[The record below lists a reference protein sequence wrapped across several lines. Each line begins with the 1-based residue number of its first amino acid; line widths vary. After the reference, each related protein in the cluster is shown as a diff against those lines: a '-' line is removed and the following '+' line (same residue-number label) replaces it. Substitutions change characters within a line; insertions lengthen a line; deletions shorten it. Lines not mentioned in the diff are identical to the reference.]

1 MFSVHIYY
9 VLLYQ
14 GKSQAAKMTFTKALS
29 SLFSQGLAAG
39 ANNLKSLLSTKKEI
53 LLIEE
58 EIDQAA
64 TALLRQ
70 ANNLVSYLQKQ
81 EAFKMLRRVFNPGLA
96 KQQER
101 LKFDVMTD
109 KYLVGSPV
117 ESHRDHLTVD
127 GYHTRVLTLRE
138 EPSESRPLI
147 LQQLLRIP
155 ATYHITTEWQA
166 VEVADS
172 IKYVETMRTHFHK
185 TKSSLSTSSGGDR
198 LKDET
203 KVEFVSDLNECLKEV
218 QKRGNYFGE
227 FSLTIVIYDRDRA
240 KVEKAVSECGKA
252 FSNVGASLYAET
264 YNQLSAFFATAPA
277 IRISIS
283 ASSG

>member
-29 SLFSQGLAAG
+29 SVFSQGLAAG
-39 ANNLKSLLSTKKEI
+39 ANNLKSLFSARKEI

-58 EIDQAA
+58 EVDHAS

-70 ANNLVSYLQKQ
+70 ANNLVSYLSDLVEIRLLQKQ
-81 EAFKMLRRVFNPGLA
+81 EAFKMLRRVFNPDPA

-101 LKFDVMTD
+101 LKFDVMTY

-166 VEVADS
+166 VEAADS
-172 IKYVETMRTHFHK
+172 VKYIETMRTHFHK

-218 QKRGNYFGE
+218 QKRGNYFGK
-227 FSLTIVIYDRDRA
+227 FSLTIVIYDRDPA
-240 KVEKAVSECGKA
+240 KVEKAVSEFGKA

-264 YNQLSAFFATAPA
+264 YN
-277 IRISIS
+277 
-283 ASSG
+283 